1 MIKRNNLRRANNF
14 KQTKTSRMNLYL
26 QFEHLVVLILLCVC
40 VKRSNEGFIGFQA
53 KIMEGEN
60 SQRQLSAFS
69 SELWAM
75 RTDVFRLFK
84 QSMIDRR
91 RRQFYAATKN
101 ASSQTLGKSETRLY
115 RQIDLCSIG
124 YYERLVRC
132 ETIALIANL
141 LSMLKRCGD

>member
-1 MIKRNNLRRANNF
+1 
-14 KQTKTSRMNLYL
+14 
-26 QFEHLVVLILLCVC
+26 
-40 VKRSNEGFIGFQA
+40 
-53 KIMEGEN
+53 
-60 SQRQLSAFS
+60 
-69 SELWAM
+69 M

-91 RRQFYAATKN
+91 RRLFYAATKN

-115 RQIDLCSIG
+115 RQMDLCSIG